1 MCHAVL
7 YSGANAARK
16 LPDTYYTYLIPTL
29 KFTLLTGRIHV
40 TGEIGLTVKALGPRR
55 REVLDRQVLDGELAK
70 SRKKQNSH

>member
-7 YSGANAARK
+7 DSGANATRK
-16 LPDTYYTYLIPTL
+16 LPHTYYTYLISGNTDEL

-55 REVLDRQVLDGELAK
+55 RELAK
-70 SRKKQNSH
+70 SCKK